1 MSWHADRKIHI
12 SWGPDGEKLSP
23 EDKEREA
30 ATLLADAQARR
41 EQHDKA
47 DKALEG
53 LPFVAV
59 PVEQLTDI
67 YERMLRLV
75 MLGQTSI
82 SDLTALPEEVRQLRH
97 KVFEQA
103 DFGAVFAGQ
112 WLPPH
117 VRKAT
122 RDLVKGGGDQQGPPP
137 DAAYSDRAGN
147 IRRQGDGGI
156 DDPSR

>member
-1 MSWHADRKIHI
+1 MSWHQDGQIHI
-12 SWGPDGEKLSP
+12 SWGPDAEKLSA
-23 EDKEREA
+23 EEREKYA
-30 ATLLADAQARR
+30 AELMADAKARR

-59 PVEQLTDI
+59 PIEQLTGI

-75 MLGQTSI
+75 NLGQSKVEEFHT
-82 SDLTALPEEVRQLRH
+82 LPEPLLALRRA
-97 KVFEQA
+97 VFNEA

-112 WLPPH
+112 WLPPQ

-122 RDLVKGGGDQQGPPP
+122 SDKVRTEIKG
-137 DAAYSDRAGN
+137 R
-147 IRRQGDGGI
+147 
-156 DDPSR
+156 